1 MESIFKFVLHRPA
14 VQQKPDLIINLSQ
27 DSDYQIELAK
37 SINQNNPREILK
49 KASGDFV
56 KTKNFIKSSSEL
68 KIYDKLIIFQ
78 TKLDELSKKTNITS
92 EEIKNSVKDS
102 FGSTVVT
109 IIKDKDYLS
118 SVKNLKDT
126 IIAIKYLPEQHE
138 KPIEELTNALRDL
151 EILQLLNTKTN
162 LFKSGTELKKYRKRT
177 LQLPAQADL
186 KSVLTQTSPL
196 P

>member
-1 MESIFKFVLHRPA
+1 MESIFKFLLHRPA

-78 TKLDELSKKTNITS
+78 TKLDELSKKTI
-92 EEIKNSVKDS
+92 
-102 FGSTVVT
+102 
-109 IIKDKDYLS
+109 LA
-118 SVKNLKDT
+118 LK
-126 IIAIKYLPEQHE
+126 
-138 KPIEELTNALRDL
+138 
-151 EILQLLNTKTN
+151 
-162 LFKSGTELKKYRKRT
+162 
-177 LQLPAQADL
+177 
-186 KSVLTQTSPL
+186 
-196 P
+196 

>member
-126 IIAIKYLPEQHE
+126 IIAIKYLPEQ
-138 KPIEELTNALRDL
+138 
-151 EILQLLNTKTN
+151 
-162 LFKSGTELKKYRKRT
+162 
-177 LQLPAQADL
+177 
-186 KSVLTQTSPL
+186 
-196 P
+196 